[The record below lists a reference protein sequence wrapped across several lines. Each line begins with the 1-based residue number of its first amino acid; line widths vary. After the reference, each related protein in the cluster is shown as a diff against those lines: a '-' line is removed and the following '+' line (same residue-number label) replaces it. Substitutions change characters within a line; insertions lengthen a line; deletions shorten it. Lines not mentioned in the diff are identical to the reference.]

1 MRNISMSAAALAP
14 ATPVRTALVGHWRK
28 NEQTGRLECH
38 WSLEPASDEAEPL
51 APIAKRKSSGAWPPR
66 VAA

>member
-1 MRNISMSAAALAP
+1 MRNISMSAASAP

-38 WSLEPASDEAEPL
+38 WNLAPMSDEAGPL
-51 APIAKRKSSGAWPPR
+51 AAYSESQFEWGM
-66 VAA
+66 AA